1 MPARVSNNKPMKLF
15 AYLRQLL
22 STLFDRPQS
31 DRELDEELL
40 THIEQHA
47 DDLQRSGLSRQDAE
61 RRARIAFGA
70 YEKAKENVREQ
81 RPGFWFETFWSDI
94 RFALRMLGK
103 NPAFSSIA
111 ILTLALGIGA
121 NTAIFSVVDA
131 VLLRP
136 LPYSQPDR
144 LVTVSESN
152 RPYDLLTRNA
162 VAPGNFLDWRDRNHV
177 FEQIAAV
184 QLPGFSLTGLD
195 RPERVLGA
203 ATSAGML
210 RLLGLRPA
218 LGREFEAAD
227 DHNGAAPVVM
237 LTHALWKRRF
247 AADPDILG
255 KTIHLGMTPY
265 TVIGVLPAGLKF
277 PEPDVQLWVPL
288 EQGLSPQ
295 EMHWHSSHYL
305 DVYARLKPGVTLA
318 QANEQI
324 SRIAA
329 EVKQE
334 NPDSNSGAAAL
345 VISMQEDLAG
355 TIRPALITLLVAVAF
370 VLLIACANVA
380 NLLLVR
386 AAGRGKELAIRMA
399 LGAGKSR
406 VLRQMLTES
415 VFLSVAGGC
424 AGLFVA
430 SWTRQ
435 ALLALK
441 PESLPQFNV
450 IQTDWRVLL
459 FTLAISI
466 LTGLLFGLV
475 PALRGTGLN
484 LAPTLHGSSRTV
496 TANKNTQHLRN
507 IFVSAEMAISL
518 VLLVGAGLTIR
529 SFLELRNI
537 PLGFRTDHTVT
548 ARISIPEDKYSG
560 DDQVVSFYDSVLE
573 RIRATPGVESAGLIS
588 FLPLTGHNFD
598 NSFDIVG
605 RPPRPASGRDYALV
619 RFVDP
624 QFFDVLQIPLLSGR
638 SLEPRDRAGSSRSIV
653 LSESMAKRYWPNAS
667 SGAVGAH
674 LTVYLGMDQSP
685 WEVVGIVGDVRTSIA
700 EEPQPTMYFPYS
712 QIPFRF
718 MVLAVRT
725 HGDAKAMSE
734 TIRKTVSQLDPDQ
747 PVFQSRTLADLVDQ
761 SLIPWRFS
769 MTLLAAFAAMALLLA
784 AAGIYGVMSYTVG
797 QRTQEMGVRMA
808 LGAQPADV
816 LRLVIAQGAK
826 LAFVGVLIGL
836 LVSLGVTRLMSKLLF
851 GVSTKDPF
859 TLSAVAL
866 LLALVALVACY
877 IPARRA
883 TRVDPTIALRC
894 E

>member
-1 MPARVSNNKPMKLF
+1 MKLF

-40 THIEQHA
+40 THIQQHA
-47 DDLQRSGLSRQDAE
+47 DDLQRSGLSRQEAE

-70 YEKAKENVREQ
+70 YEKTKENIREQ

-103 NPAFSSIA
+103 NPAFTSIA

-162 VAPGNFLDWRDRNHV
+162 VAPGNFLDWRDGNHV

-210 RLLGLRPA
+210 RLLGLRPT

-265 TVIGVLPAGLKF
+265 TVIGVLPAGLTF

-318 QANEQI
+318 QANEEL

-355 TIRPALITLLVAVAF
+355 TIRPALIILLVAVAF

-406 VLRQMLTES
+406 VIRQMLTES
-415 VFLSVAGGC
+415 VLLSVAGGC

-450 IQTDWRVLL
+450 IHTDWRVLL

-484 LAPTLHGSSRTV
+484 LAPALHGSSRTV

-548 ARISIPEDKYSG
+548 ARISIPEDKYSR
-560 DDQVVSFYDSVLE
+560 DDQVVSFYDSVLD

-605 RPPRPASGRDYALV
+605 RPPRPASGRDYALI

-624 QFFDVLQIPLLSGR
+624 QFLDVLQIPLLSGR

-667 SGAVGAH
+667 AGAVGAH
-674 LTVYLGMDQSP
+674 LSVYLGMDQSP

-700 EEPQPTMYFPYS
+700 EQPQPTMYFPYA

-784 AAGIYGVMSYTVG
+784 AAGIYGVMSYMVG

-826 LAFVGVLIGL
+826 LAFIGVLIGL
-836 LVSLGVTRLMSKLLF
+836 LVSLCITRLMSNLLF

-883 TRVDPTIALRC
+883 TRVDPMIALRC

>member
-1 MPARVSNNKPMKLF
+1 MKLV

-40 THIEQHA
+40 THIQQHA
-47 DDLQRSGLSRQDAE
+47 DDLQRSGLSRHEAE

-81 RPGFWFETFWSDI
+81 RPGFWFETFWSDM

-103 NPAFSSIA
+103 NPAFTSIA

-203 ATSAGML
+203 ATSTGML
-210 RLLGLRPA
+210 RLLGLRPT

-247 AADPDILG
+247 AADPNILG

-265 TVIGVLPAGLKF
+265 TVIGVLPAGLTF

-305 DVYARLKPGVTLA
+305 DVYARLNPGVTLA
-318 QANEQI
+318 QANEEL

-406 VLRQMLTES
+406 VIRQMLTES

-475 PALRGTGLN
+475 PALRGTALN

-605 RPPRPASGRDYALV
+605 RPPCPASGRDYALV

-667 SGAVGAH
+667 AGAVGAH

-685 WEVVGIVGDVRTSIA
+685 WEVVGIVGDVRTGIA

-784 AAGIYGVMSYTVG
+784 AAGIYGVMSYMVG

-826 LAFVGVLIGL
+826 LAFIGVLIGL
-836 LVSLGVTRLMSKLLF
+836 LVSLGVTHLMSKLLF

-866 LLALVALVACY
+866 LLAFVALAACY

>member
-1 MPARVSNNKPMKLF
+1 MKPF
-15 AYLRQLL
+15 TYLRSLIL
-22 STLFDRPQS
+22 RRHEEDK
-31 DRELDEELL
+31 ELDEEFRA
-40 THIEQHA
+40 HIARHA
-47 DDLQRSGLSRQDAE
+47 DDLEHSGLRRHEAE
-61 RRARIAFGA
+61 RQARIAFGP

-81 RPGFWFETFWSDI
+81 RPCFFLETLASDI
-94 RFALRMLGK
+94 RFALRMLRKSPGF
-103 NPAFSSIA
+103 ATVT

-136 LPYSQPDR
+136 LPYLQPDH

-152 RPYDLLTRNA
+152 RPYDLLTRSA
-162 VAPGNFLDWRDRNHV
+162 VAPGNFLDWRDRNQV

-184 QLPGFSLTGLD
+184 HLPGYSLTGGD

-203 ATSAGML
+203 ATSAGLL

-218 LGREFEAAD
+218 LGRDIEATD
-227 DHNGAAPVVM
+227 DRTGAPPVVM
-237 LTHALWKRRF
+237 LTHALWERRF
-247 AADPDILG
+247 GADPQVLG
-255 KTIHLGMTPY
+255 KTVHLGMTPY
-265 TVIGVLPAGLKF
+265 TVIGVLPTGLTF

-288 EQGLSPQ
+288 EQSLSTQ
-295 EMHWHSSHYL
+295 ELHWRNSHYL
-305 DVYARLKPGVTLA
+305 DVYARLKPRVTLA
-318 QANEQI
+318 QANQEL
-324 SRIAA
+324 SRIAG
-329 EVKQE
+329 EVKSE

-345 VISMQEDLAG
+345 VLSMQEDLAG
-355 TIRPALITLLVAVAF
+355 AIRPALITLLVAVGF
-370 VLLIACANVA
+370 VLLISCANVA

-386 AAGRGKELAIRMA
+386 ATGRGKELAIRMA

-406 VLRQMLTES
+406 VIRQMLSES
-415 VFLSVAGGC
+415 VLLSIAGGC

-459 FTLAISI
+459 FTLAISV
-466 LTGLLFGLV
+466 LTGFLFGLA

-484 LAPTLHGSSRTV
+484 LAPSLHGSSRNMT
-496 TANKNTQHLRN
+496 TGKNIRHLRN
-507 IFVSAEMAISL
+507 IFVSSEIAVSL
-518 VLLVGAGLTIR
+518 ILLVGAGLTLR
-529 SFLELRNI
+529 SFFELRNI

-548 ARISIPEDKYSG
+548 ARISIPEDKYSS
-560 DDQVVSFYDSVLE
+560 DDQVVSFYDSVLD
-573 RIRATPGVESAGLIS
+573 RIRSTPGVESAAMTS

-605 RPPRPASGRDYALV
+605 RPPNSSSDRDYPLV

-624 QFFDVLQIPLLSGR
+624 QFFRVLQIPLLSGR
-638 SLEPRDRAGSSRSIV
+638 SFVPRDRTGSSRAIV
-653 LSESMAKRYWPNAS
+653 LSESMAKRYFPNSDAL
-667 SGAVGAH
+667 GAH
-674 LTVYLGMDQSP
+674 LIVYLGLDQSP
-685 WEVVGIVGDVRTSIA
+685 WEVVGVVGDVRTDIA
-700 EEPQPTMYFPYS
+700 EKPQPTIYFPYA
-712 QIPFRF
+712 QIPYRY

-725 HGDAKAMSE
+725 YGDPQSMIE
-734 TIRKTVSQLDPDQ
+734 TIRNTVSQLDHDQ
-747 PVFQSRTLADLVDQ
+747 PVFQTRTLSQLVDQ
-761 SLIPWRFS
+761 ALVPWRFS
-769 MTLLAAFAAMALLLA
+769 MTLLGAFALMALLLA
-784 AAGIYGVMSYTVG
+784 AAGIYGVMSYVVG
-797 QRTQEMGVRMA
+797 QRTHEMGVRMA

-826 LAFVGVLIGL
+826 LAFTGVFAGL
-836 LVSLGVTRLMSKLLF
+836 LVSLAITRLMSNLLF
-851 GVSTKDPF
+851 GVSAKDPF

-866 LLALVALVACY
+866 LLTFVALAACY

-883 TRVDPTIALRC
+883 TKVDPTIALRC

>member
-1 MPARVSNNKPMKLF
+1 MKLF